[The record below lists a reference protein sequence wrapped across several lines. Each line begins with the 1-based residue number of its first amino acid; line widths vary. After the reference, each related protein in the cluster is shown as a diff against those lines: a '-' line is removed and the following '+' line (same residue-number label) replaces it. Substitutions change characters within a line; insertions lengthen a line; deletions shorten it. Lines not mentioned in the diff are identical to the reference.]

1 MRRNKLSFLMVLALV
16 FLMTGCASSQSQQT
30 SKQEKDPQYHY
41 NLGLFYLNNNNV
53 DEAIKCFNRS
63 LALNSNNYLA
73 WNALGLA
80 QSIKTNFEAS
90 LQAFLKALAINPQ
103 FTEAHNNL
111 GTIYF
116 ELKQYDKAETE
127 YRQALLDP
135 AYTSREL
142 PYYNLARLYF
152 VQDRLEE
159 AYDHIQKAL
168 QIKFRFGMAHNLR
181 GLILEKMGDLEEAEN
196 AFAQAVKIVPDDPVF
211 LYNLA
216 RIQFDSGRYLQSK
229 ENFEKLLPRLVNQA
243 DRDEVKNYLE
253 QLKQLVKD

>member
-1 MRRNKLSFLMVLALV
+1 MRRNKFSLLIIICLVL
-16 FLMTGCASSQSQQT
+16 FITGCASSQSQST
-30 SKQEKDPQYHY
+30 AKQDKDPQYQY

-63 LALNSNNYLA
+63 LSLNANNYLA

-80 QSIKTNFEAS
+80 QSMKTNFEAS
-90 LQAFLKALAINPQ
+90 LQAFIKALAINPQ
-103 FTEAHNNL
+103 FTEARNNL

-159 AYDHIQKAL
+159 AYDHVQKAL

-181 GLILEKMGDLEEAEN
+181 GLILEKMGDPEEAEN
-196 AFAQAVKIVPDDPVF
+196 AFAQAVKIVPDDSGF
-211 LYNLA
+211 LFNLA
-216 RIQFDSGRYLQSK
+216 KIQFDNGRYLHSK

-243 DRDEVKNYLE
+243 DRDEVRSYLE
-253 QLKQLVKD
+253 QLKTLVKD